1 MLCVVSCTPT
11 ETSKKEALNTIK
23 SESKNSVAM
32 FTPEAPFVAPKVD
45 IIQINYGPD
54 SLKNIDFL
62 NFIANSKAK
71 LSSVIIENLKTQENK
86 YLNAL
91 KKEKNDQAFIAEKI
105 ETAAAET
112 KADIKLSKKLNTTMT
127 LNLSGVSLAQV
138 ITQVSKKTNID
149 INEDDVTL
157 ILKGHYSG
165 AVSSILKTIAKEHNL
180 FIYKNSTSEGLVIK
194 SKEDKTLTLLDFD
207 SFDTI
212 LEAQKDF
219 EIINKKY
226 LEIFPAAVDQSSG
239 TENKT
244 DLAEEL
250 KTAKAKTFLETLI
263 SDLQTRAIERDK
275 NKEMSDAR
283 KLIIQQSKISAD
295 DADKLKTV
303 NAIYKSAIKEGE
315 EVIIEKFSVYNQA
328 PTDLVTTM
336 SAYSVF
342 KTGNCSTVTPTTTAI
357 TPTTTAITP
366 TTTAITP
373 TTTAITPTTTAV
385 TPTTTAAA
393 TTTKN
398 SSTTTA
404 ATTTATTTCLK
415 LTLDK
420 DATGVIASGS
430 INDIKLVQKFIDD
443 QDSPVKQVLIEVWIL
458 EMTEGWASSLESKY
472 RKITQTAG
480 TPASTSI
487 LSGAIGAVA
496 SGGVSITTGLGA
508 KNDIAAAINMLETN
522 SLGRTLSSPSILVKD
537 GATGVVDKTRT
548 VKERVDTVTIT
559 NGVSSTATTFNS
571 LDSPLTLT
579 VKPTINKHND
589 NIDLDF
595 SFKEGKRDQDI
606 SSSPETKNTI
616 TTKLLI
622 EPGKV
627 IVMAG
632 LKVGTNSIK
641 SDGLPFISKLGLEPM
656 FAPLI
661 GLMGG
666 NQMQSKSST
675 ELLVVLSPTVITSK
689 NIDKTMDKALK
700 Q

>member
-373 TTTAITPTTTAV
+373 TTTA
-385 TPTTTAAA
+385 AA
-393 TTTKN
+393 T
-398 SSTTTA
+398 
-404 ATTTATTTCLK
+404 TTTCLK

-675 ELLVVLSPTVITSK
+675 ELLVILSPTVITSK

>member
-373 TTTAITPTTTAV
+373 TTTAITPTTTA
-385 TPTTTAAA
+385 AA
-393 TTTKN
+393 TT
-398 SSTTTA
+398 
-404 ATTTATTTCLK
+404 TTTCLK

-675 ELLVVLSPTVITSK
+675 ELLVILSPTVITSK

>member
-1 MLCVVSCTPT
+1 MSCTPT

-71 LSSVIIENLKTQENK
+71 LSSVIIDNLKTQENK

-91 KKEKNDQAFIAEKI
+91 KKEKTDQAFIAEKI
-105 ETAAAET
+105 ETAAADT
-112 KADIKLSKKLNTTMT
+112 KTDIKLSKKLNITMT
-127 LNLSGVSLAQV
+127 LNLSGVSLAQAV
-138 ITQVSKKTNID
+138 TQISKRSNIE
-149 INEDDVTL
+149 INTDGISL
-157 ILKGHYSG
+157 QIKGRYSG
-165 AVSSILKTIAKEHNL
+165 AMSTILKNIATENSL
-180 FIYKNSTSEGLVIK
+180 FIYKNSTSEGLTIK
-194 SKEDKTLTLLDFD
+194 SKEDKTLALLDFD

-226 LEIFPAAVDQSSG
+226 LEIFPAAVDQPSETG
-239 TENKT
+239 NKT

-250 KTAKAKTFLETLI
+250 KTAKATTFLETLI
-263 SDLQTRAIERDK
+263 SDLQTRAIDRDK

-283 KLIIQQSKISAD
+283 KLIIQQSKISTD
-295 DADKLKTV
+295 DTDKLKTV
-303 NAIYKSAIKEGE
+303 NTIYKSTIKEGE

-342 KTGNCSTVTPTTTAI
+342 KTGNCSAV
-357 TPTTTAITP
+357 
-366 TTTAITP
+366 
-373 TTTAITPTTTAV
+373 TPTTTAV

-458 EMTEGWASSLESKY
+458 EVTEGWASSLESKY

-508 KNDIAAAINMLETN
+508 KNDIAAAINILETN

-548 VKERVDTVTIT
+548 VKEKVDTVTIT
-559 NGVSSTATTFNS
+559 NGVSSTATTYNS

-666 NQMQSKSST
+666 NQAQSKTST
-675 ELLVVLSPTVITSK
+675 ELLVILSPTVITSK

>member
-357 TPTTTAITP
+357 TPTTTA
-366 TTTAITP
+366 
-373 TTTAITPTTTAV
+373 
-385 TPTTTAAA
+385 AA
-393 TTTKN
+393 T
-398 SSTTTA
+398 
-404 ATTTATTTCLK
+404 TTTCLK

-675 ELLVVLSPTVITSK
+675 ELLVILSPTVITSK

>member
-366 TTTAITP
+366 TTTA
-373 TTTAITPTTTAV
+373 
-385 TPTTTAAA
+385 AA
-393 TTTKN
+393 TT
-398 SSTTTA
+398 
-404 ATTTATTTCLK
+404 TTTCLK

-458 EMTEGWASSLESKY
+458 EVTEGWASSLESKY

-675 ELLVVLSPTVITSK
+675 ELLVILSPTVITSK

>member
-373 TTTAITPTTTAV
+373 TTTA
-385 TPTTTAAA
+385 AA
-393 TTTKN
+393 TT
-398 SSTTTA
+398 
-404 ATTTATTTCLK
+404 TTTCLK

-496 SGGVSITTGLGA
+496 SGGVSITSGLGA

-675 ELLVVLSPTVITSK
+675 ELLVILSPTVITSK

>member
-1 MLCVVSCTPT
+1 M
-11 ETSKKEALNTIK
+11 
-23 SESKNSVAM
+23 
-32 FTPEAPFVAPKVD
+32 
-45 IIQINYGPD
+45 
-54 SLKNIDFL
+54 
-62 NFIANSKAK
+62 
-71 LSSVIIENLKTQENK
+71 
-86 YLNAL
+86 
-91 KKEKNDQAFIAEKI
+91 
-105 ETAAAET
+105 
-112 KADIKLSKKLNTTMT
+112 
-127 LNLSGVSLAQV
+127 
-138 ITQVSKKTNID
+138 
-149 INEDDVTL
+149 
-157 ILKGHYSG
+157 
-165 AVSSILKTIAKEHNL
+165 
-180 FIYKNSTSEGLVIK
+180 
-194 SKEDKTLTLLDFD
+194 
-207 SFDTI
+207 
-212 LEAQKDF
+212 
-219 EIINKKY
+219 
-226 LEIFPAAVDQSSG
+226 
-239 TENKT
+239 
-244 DLAEEL
+244 
-250 KTAKAKTFLETLI
+250 
-263 SDLQTRAIERDK
+263 
-275 NKEMSDAR
+275 
-283 KLIIQQSKISAD
+283 
-295 DADKLKTV
+295 
-303 NAIYKSAIKEGE
+303 
-315 EVIIEKFSVYNQA
+315 
-328 PTDLVTTM
+328 
-336 SAYSVF
+336 
-342 KTGNCSTVTPTTTAI
+342 
-357 TPTTTAITP
+357 
-366 TTTAITP
+366 
-373 TTTAITPTTTAV
+373 
-385 TPTTTAAA
+385 
-393 TTTKN
+393 
-398 SSTTTA
+398 
-404 ATTTATTTCLK
+404 
-415 LTLDK
+415 
-420 DATGVIASGS
+420 
-430 INDIKLVQKFIDD
+430 VQKFIDD

-675 ELLVVLSPTVITSK
+675 ELLVILSPTVITSK

>member
-1 MLCVVSCTPT
+1 LKYLIFFLMLCVVSCTPT

-244 DLAEEL
+244 NLAEEL

-303 NAIYKSAIKEGE
+303 NAIYQSAIKEGE

-366 TTTAITP
+366 TTTA
-373 TTTAITPTTTAV
+373 V
-385 TPTTTAAA
+385 TPTTTA
-393 TTTKN
+393 
-398 SSTTTA
+398 A

-675 ELLVVLSPTVITSK
+675 ELLVILSPTVITSK

>member
-303 NAIYKSAIKEGE
+303 NAIYKSTIKEGE

-373 TTTAITPTTTAV
+373 TTTAITPTTTA
-385 TPTTTAAA
+385 AA
-393 TTTKN
+393 TT
-398 SSTTTA
+398 
-404 ATTTATTTCLK
+404 TTTCLK

-675 ELLVVLSPTVITSK
+675 ELLVILSPTVITSK

>member
-366 TTTAITP
+366 TTTAV
-373 TTTAITPTTTAV
+373 TPTTTAV

-393 TTTKN
+393 T
-398 SSTTTA
+398 
-404 ATTTATTTCLK
+404 TTTCLK

-675 ELLVVLSPTVITSK
+675 ELLVILSPTVITSK

>member
-303 NAIYKSAIKEGE
+303 NAIYKSTIKEGE
-315 EVIIEKFSVYNQA
+315 ELIIEKFSVYNQA

-366 TTTAITP
+366 TTTA
-373 TTTAITPTTTAV
+373 
-385 TPTTTAAA
+385 AA
-393 TTTKN
+393 TT
-398 SSTTTA
+398 
-404 ATTTATTTCLK
+404 TTTCLK

-675 ELLVVLSPTVITSK
+675 ELLVILSPTVITSK

>member
-23 SESKNSVAM
+23 SESKNNVAM

-373 TTTAITPTTTAV
+373 TTTA
-385 TPTTTAAA
+385 AA
-393 TTTKN
+393 TT
-398 SSTTTA
+398 
-404 ATTTATTTCLK
+404 TTTCLK

-675 ELLVVLSPTVITSK
+675 ELLVILSPTVITSK

>member
-366 TTTAITP
+366 TTTA
-373 TTTAITPTTTAV
+373 
-385 TPTTTAAA
+385 AA
-393 TTTKN
+393 TT
-398 SSTTTA
+398 
-404 ATTTATTTCLK
+404 TTTCLK

-675 ELLVVLSPTVITSK
+675 ELLVILSPTVITSK

>member
-1 MLCVVSCTPT
+1 MSCTPR
-11 ETSKKEALNTIK
+11 ETSKKEALEIIK

-32 FTPEAPFVAPKVD
+32 FTPEVSFVSPKVD

-71 LSSVIIENLKTQENK
+71 FSSVIIENLKTQENK

-91 KKEKNDQAFIAEKI
+91 KKEKSDQAFIAEKI
-105 ETAAAET
+105 ETAAADI
-112 KADIKLSKKLNTTMT
+112 KADIKLSKKLNITMT

-138 ITQVSKKTNID
+138 ITQVSKRSSIE
-149 INEDDVTL
+149 INADDVTL
-157 ILKGHYSG
+157 EIKGRYSG
-165 AVSSILKTIAKEHNL
+165 TVSNILKTIAKENNL
-180 FIYKNSTSEGLVIK
+180 FIYKNSTNEGLVIK
-194 SKEDKTLTLLDFD
+194 AKEDKTLTSLDFD

-212 LEAQKDF
+212 LEAQKDI

-226 LEIFPAAVDQSSG
+226 LEIFPTEVHQSSE

-244 DLAEEL
+244 ALSDQL
-250 KTAKAKTFLETLI
+250 KTARATTFLEALV
-263 SDLQTRAIERDK
+263 SDLQTRTIEHDN

-283 KLIIQQSKISAD
+283 KLIIQQSISNKD
-295 DADKLKTV
+295 NSDRLKTV
-303 NAIYKSAIKEGE
+303 NAIYKSTIKEGE
-315 EVIIEKFSVYNQA
+315 EIIIEKFSVYNQA
-328 PTDLVTTM
+328 PTDLVTTIT
-336 SAYSVF
+336 AYSVF
-342 KTGNCSTVTPTTTAI
+342 KAGNCS
-357 TPTTTAITP
+357 
-366 TTTAITP
+366 
-373 TTTAITPTTTAV
+373 AV
-385 TPTTTAAA
+385 TTSTTAATE
-393 TTTKN
+393 TTNPTTA
-398 SSTTTA
+398 TTTA
-404 ATTTATTTCLK
+404 ATAATTTTAAKPATTITTPSTIAATSTTCLK

-420 DATGVIASGS
+420 DSTGIIASGS
-430 INDIKLVQKFIDD
+430 INDIKLVEKFIDD
-443 QDSPVKQVLIEVWIL
+443 QDTPVKQVLIEVWIL

-487 LSGAIGAVA
+487 LTGALGAVA
-496 SGGVSITTGLGA
+496 TGGVSITTGLGA

-522 SLGRTLSSPSILVKD
+522 SLGRTLSNPSILVKD

-548 VKERVDTVTIT
+548 VSEKVDVVTIT
-559 NGVSSTATTFNS
+559 NGVSSTATSYNK
-571 LDSPLTLT
+571 LAAPLTLT

-595 SFKEGKRDQDI
+595 SFVETKRDADT
-606 SSSPETKNTI
+606 SVSPETANKI
-616 TTKLLI
+616 STKLLI

-641 SDGLPFISKLGLEPM
+641 SDGLPFVSKLGLEPM

-661 GLMGG
+661 GLLGG
-666 NQMQSKSST
+666 NQSQSKTST
-675 ELLVVLSPTVITSK
+675 ELLVVINPTVITSK
-689 NIDKTMDKALK
+689 NIDKTMEKAMK

>member
-1 MLCVVSCTPT
+1 VSCTPT

-71 LSSVIIENLKTQENK
+71 LSSVIIDNLKTQENK

-91 KKEKNDQAFIAEKI
+91 KKEKTDQAFIAEKI

-112 KADIKLSKKLNTTMT
+112 KTDIKLSKKLNITMT
-127 LNLSGVSLAQV
+127 LNLSGVSLAQAV
-138 ITQVSKKTNID
+138 TQISKRSNIE
-149 INEDDVTL
+149 INTDGISL
-157 ILKGHYSG
+157 QIKGRYSG
-165 AVSSILKTIAKEHNL
+165 AMSTILKNIATENSL
-180 FIYKNSTSEGLVIK
+180 FIYKNSTSEGLTIK

-226 LEIFPAAVDQSSG
+226 LEIFPAAVDQPSETG
-239 TENKT
+239 NKT

-250 KTAKAKTFLETLI
+250 KTAKATTFLETLI
-263 SDLQTRAIERDK
+263 SDLQTRAIDRDK

-303 NAIYKSAIKEGE
+303 NAIYKSTIKEGE

-342 KTGNCSTVTPTTTAI
+342 KTGNCSAVTPTTTAV
-357 TPTTTAITP
+357 TPSTTAVTP
-366 TTTAITP
+366 STTAVTP
-373 TTTAITPTTTAV
+373 STTAV

-458 EMTEGWASSLESKY
+458 EVTEGWASSLESKY

-508 KNDIAAAINMLETN
+508 KNDIAAAINILETN

-548 VKERVDTVTIT
+548 VKEKVDTVTIT
-559 NGVSSTATTFNS
+559 NGVSSTATTYNS

-595 SFKEGKRDQDI
+595 SFKEGKRDLDI

-666 NQMQSKSST
+666 NQAQSKTST
-675 ELLVVLSPTVITSK
+675 ELLVILSPTVITSK

-700 Q
+700 